1 MTFYWARRVTRR
13 VRGRLLPSPVA
24 VEPLKRAAQKA
35 GKEREKNETR
45 KKATKVTNDNSETST
60 SSGLING
67 AEPLKIAL
75 VQMTSSVTLET
86 NVKNIDDAV
95 KEAADGGA
103 RYVLTPENSLLMDL
117 DASRVEKVAASA
129 EYQAALQHFYELA
142 DSLGVWLHIG
152 SSPVIVDEPG
162 GDEDGGPRLAN
173 RSFLIGPNGKL
184 HGRYDKIHMFDVNLP
199 GGETYQ
205 ESARYRPGTRSAVVD
220 CGFGKIGLT
229 VCYDLRFSS
238 LYRRLAQAG
247 AELISVPAAFTQY
260 TGKAHWHILLRAR
273 AIETGCFIAASAQTG
288 AHDTGR
294 ATYGHSLLVS
304 PWGEILLDAGDAPGI
319 YFGEVD
325 FSQVNVARKAVPSL
339 THDRA
344 FEVEPFS
351 ARG

>member
-1 MTFYWARRVTRR
+1 MTDSN
-13 VRGRLLPSPVA
+13 G
-24 VEPLKRAAQKA
+24 E
-35 GKEREKNETR
+35 
-45 KKATKVTNDNSETST
+45 T
-60 SSGLING
+60 SSGMING
-67 AEPLKIAL
+67 AMALKIAL

-86 NVKNIDDAV
+86 NVKSLDDMV
-95 KEAADGGA
+95 KEAADAGA

-117 DASRVEKVAASA
+117 DATRVEQVASSDA
-129 EYQAALQHFYELA
+129 YGAALQHFFELA
-142 DSLGVWLHIG
+142 DSLGIWLHIG
-152 SSPVIVDEPG
+152 SSPVVLEDENSNG
-162 GDEDGGPRLAN
+162 NGGPRLAN

-220 CGFGKIGLT
+220 CGFGKVGLT
-229 VCYDLRFSS
+229 VCYDLRFAA
-238 LYRRLAQAG
+238 LYRGLAQAG

-294 ATYGHSLLVS
+294 STYGHSLLVS
-304 PWGEILLDAGDAPGI
+304 PWGEVLMDAGDAPGV

-325 FSQVNVARKAVPSL
+325 FSQVGVARKAVPSL

-344 FEVEPFS
+344 FEVAPYSGE
-351 ARG
+351 G

>member
-1 MTFYWARRVTRR
+1 MTDSN
-13 VRGRLLPSPVA
+13 G
-24 VEPLKRAAQKA
+24 E
-35 GKEREKNETR
+35 
-45 KKATKVTNDNSETST
+45 T
-60 SSGLING
+60 SSGMING
-67 AEPLKIAL
+67 AMALKIAL

-86 NVKNIDDAV
+86 NVKCLDDMV
-95 KEAADGGA
+95 KEAADAGA
-103 RYVLTPENSLLMDL
+103 RYVLTPENSLLMNL
-117 DASRVEKVAASA
+117 DATRVEQVASSDA
-129 EYQAALQHFYELA
+129 YGAALQHFFELA
-142 DSLGVWLHIG
+142 DSLGIWLHIG
-152 SSPVIVDEPG
+152 SSPVVL
-162 GDEDGGPRLAN
+162 EDDNSDGNGGPRLAN

-220 CGFGKIGLT
+220 CGFGKVGLT
-229 VCYDLRFSS
+229 VCYDLRFAA
-238 LYRRLAQAG
+238 LYRGLAQAG

-294 ATYGHSLLVS
+294 STYGHSLLVS
-304 PWGEILLDAGDAPGI
+304 PWGEVLMDAGDAPGV

-325 FSQVNVARKAVPSL
+325 FSQVGVARKAVPSL

-344 FEVEPFS
+344 FEVVPYSGE
-351 ARG
+351 G

>member
-1 MTFYWARRVTRR
+1 MTDSN
-13 VRGRLLPSPVA
+13 G
-24 VEPLKRAAQKA
+24 E
-35 GKEREKNETR
+35 
-45 KKATKVTNDNSETST
+45 T
-60 SSGLING
+60 SSGMING
-67 AEPLKIAL
+67 AMALKIAL

-86 NVKNIDDAV
+86 NVKSLDDMV
-95 KEAADGGA
+95 KEAADAGA

-117 DASRVEKVAASA
+117 DATRVEQVASSDA
-129 EYQAALQHFYELA
+129 YGAALQHFFELA
-142 DSLGVWLHIG
+142 DSLGIWLHIG
-152 SSPVIVDEPG
+152 SSPVVL
-162 GDEDGGPRLAN
+162 EDDNSNGNGGPRLAN

-220 CGFGKIGLT
+220 CGFGKVGLT
-229 VCYDLRFSS
+229 VCYDLRFAA
-238 LYRRLAQAG
+238 LYRGLAQAG

-294 ATYGHSLLVS
+294 STYGHSLLVS
-304 PWGEILLDAGDAPGI
+304 PWGEVLMDAGDAPGV

-325 FSQVNVARKAVPSL
+325 FSQVGVARKAVPSL

-344 FEVEPFS
+344 FEVAPYSGE
-351 ARG
+351 G